1 MYMDYN
7 TQREKLKMPEYGRHI
22 QKMIEQ
28 VKTIEDREKRS
39 EQVKAVV
46 QTMGILA
53 PQMRELSDYKHKLWD
68 HVFAIMGYD
77 ADIDSPYPAPQKSE
91 IEKNPEPIKMPTTP
105 IKATCY
111 GRNIESMINLIAE
124 HPDDEDKTA
133 LIKRLAIYMRQQYL
147 IWNKDSVAEETIF
160 ADIEKLS
167 GGKLKVPEDVH
178 LNAIAADAKFNR
190 PGISLQNGGEKK
202 GQNHNKNKKKGRNNG
217 RKG

>member
-1 MYMDYN
+1 MECFKDG
-7 TQREKLKMPEYGRHI
+7 EKAITG
-22 QKMIEQ
+22 QIEQ
-28 VKTIEDREKRS
+28 SYNFT
-39 EQVKAVV
+39 
-46 QTMGILA
+46 LL
-53 PQMRELSDYKHKLWD
+53 PQ
-68 HVFAIMGYD
+68 
-77 ADIDSPYPAPQKSE
+77 SE
-91 IEKNPEPIKMPTTP
+91 IEKNPEPIKMPITP

-190 PGISLQNGGEKK
+190 PGISLQNGSEKK